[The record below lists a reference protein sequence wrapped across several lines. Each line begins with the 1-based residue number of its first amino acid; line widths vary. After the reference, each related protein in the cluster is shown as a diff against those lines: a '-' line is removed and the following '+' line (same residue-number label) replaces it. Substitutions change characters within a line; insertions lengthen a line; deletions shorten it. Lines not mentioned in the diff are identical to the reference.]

1 MPIKLIDS
9 AAMRLTWPGL
19 LCALVLALQGCAS
32 TDERDPRD
40 PWEGLNRGVFKFNE
54 AVDRAVVNPV
64 AKGYNF
70 ILPGF
75 LNRGITNAFNNLKDV
90 VTAGNQF
97 LQLKPL
103 GAFESLG
110 RVFFN
115 STLGLGGLIDLAS
128 GFGMPRHEEDFGQTL
143 GRWGVGQ
150 GPYFVI
156 PLLGPSTVRDTVGLG
171 VDAFVI
177 SPVAYLDSIAAT
189 FGMYGVFYVDTR
201 AGLLKAGEIIEAAA
215 LDKYSFIR
223 DAYFQRRE
231 NLVNDGAGELEPFEP
246 LR

>member
-1 MPIKLIDS
+1 MRTNLLDSPALRLPWLCVVCVLII
-9 AAMRLTWPGL
+9 AM
-19 LCALVLALQGCAS
+19 QGCAS
-32 TDERDPRD
+32 SEERDPRD

-54 AVDRAVVNPV
+54 AIDRTVVTPV

-75 LNRGITNAFNNLKDV
+75 LNRGITNAFNNLKDI
-90 VTAGNQF
+90 VTAGNQL

-110 RVFFN
+110 RVMFN

-128 GFGMPRHEEDFGQTL
+128 GFGMPRYNEDFGQTL

-156 PLLGPSTVRDTVGLG
+156 PLLGPSTVRDGVGLG

-189 FGMYGVFYVDTR
+189 FGMYTVFYVDTR
-201 AGLLKAGEIIEAAA
+201 AGLFKAGEIIEAAA

-223 DAYFQRRE
+223 DAYLQRRE
-231 NLVNDGAGELEPFEP
+231 NLVNDGAVDFESFEP
-246 LR
+246 LP